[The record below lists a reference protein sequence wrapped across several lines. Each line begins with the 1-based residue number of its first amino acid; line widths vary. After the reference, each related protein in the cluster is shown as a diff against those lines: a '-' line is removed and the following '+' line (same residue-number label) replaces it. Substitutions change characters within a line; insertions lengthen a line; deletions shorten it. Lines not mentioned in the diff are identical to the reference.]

1 MDRDQEAAARDY
13 LHAMD
18 GQIDPGT
25 RRRAWQRFLSEK
37 FSLTEVYKQA
47 HFIATHSGEMEVMS
61 HLSIYLSIYWGG
73 YGLMALATSFTAP
86 RPRAKSQSILFQ
98 ENVSLGPL
106 QNHYSACFDTFLRIE
121 IDCGNHLNSLQIL
134 IYPIH
139 VF

>member
-18 GQIDPGT
+18 GQIDPDT

-61 HLSIYLSIYWGG
+61 HLSIYLSIHLLGWVWIDGAGNKLYCPQAQGEIAK
-73 YGLMALATSFTAP
+73 YTFP
-86 RPRAKSQSILFQ
+86 RKREP
-98 ENVSLGPL
+98 PL